1 MRKFDDLDSP
11 LADQLALELGRS
23 APLQFIASQ
32 SELST
37 TGQKRQ
43 KTTTPKPV
51 WHGWKP
57 GNAALPTTSECGK
70 TTSRQGSATPGYARP

>member
-51 WHGWKP
+51 WHG
-57 GNAALPTTSECGK
+57 
-70 TTSRQGSATPGYARP
+70 